1 MSLYQK
7 INAAQ
12 NNKNIRGQ
20 LDLLQQKLGINPES
34 TGTKVSKSEWTPTL
48 MSMMQNDALS
58 FNNQRCLYE
67 NDEIMVEHSFM
78 TFPDGTSEA
87 VLVVNFLQ
95 DGKIIRTET
104 GATPIR

>member
-12 NNKNIRGQ
+12 NSKDIEAYLDCLHEDFVFIRHQ
-20 LDLLQQKLGINPES
+20 S
-34 TGTKVSKSEWTPTL
+34 GTKVNKADWTPTL
-48 MSMMQNDALS
+48 MSMMQSDALS

>member
-12 NNKNIRGQ
+12 NNKDIEAY
-20 LDLLQQKLGINPES
+20 LDYLHEDFVFIPHRS
-34 TGTKVSKSEWTPTL
+34 GTKVNKSDWTPTL
-48 MSMMQNDALS
+48 LSMMQSDALS

-67 NDEIMVEHSFM
+67 NDEIMVEHSLM

-87 VLVVNFLQ
+87 VLVVKERLKNLPLS
-95 DGKIIRTET
+95 T
-104 GATPIR
+104 

>member
-12 NNKNIRGQ
+12 NNKDIEAYLDYLHEDFVFIRHQ
-20 LDLLQQKLGINPES
+20 S
-34 TGTKVSKSEWTPTL
+34 GTKVNKSDWTPTL
-48 MSMMQNDALS
+48 MSMMQSDALS

-78 TFPDGTSEA
+78 TFP
-87 VLVVNFLQ
+87 
-95 DGKIIRTET
+95 
-104 GATPIR
+104 

>member
-12 NNKNIRGQ
+12 NSKDIKAYLDCLHEDFVFIRHQ
-20 LDLLQQKLGINPES
+20 S
-34 TGTKVSKSEWTPTL
+34 GTKISKSDWTPTL
-48 MSMMQNDALS
+48 MSMMQSDALS

-67 NDEIMVEHSFM
+67 NDEIMVEHSLM

-87 VLVVNFLQ
+87 VLVVKERLKNLPLS
-95 DGKIIRTET
+95 T
-104 GATPIR
+104 

>member
-12 NNKNIRGQ
+12 NSKDIKAYLDCLHEDFVFIRHQ
-20 LDLLQQKLGINPES
+20 S
-34 TGTKVSKSEWTPTL
+34 GTKVSKSEWTPTL

-67 NDEIMVEHSFM
+67 NDEIMVGHEWD
-78 TFPDGTSEA
+78 TR
-87 VLVVNFLQ
+87 L
-95 DGKIIRTET
+95 
-104 GATPIR
+104 